1 MDITSLLLEAANLML
16 TGMVVVFV
24 FLLLLISVVKL
35 MSSVLAK
42 YAEDP
47 VTNNKTKTQNTI
59 TTKSST
65 VPVAHLAA
73 ITGAIHQYRQQHGHK
88 KS

>member
-35 MSSVLAK
+35 MSACLASS
-42 YAEDP
+42 AGDP
-47 VTNNKTKTQNTI
+47 VTNNKTKTKNTI
-59 TTKSST
+59 TTKSPT
-65 VPVAHLAA
+65 VPAAHLAA
-73 ITGAIHQYRQQHGHK
+73 ISGAIHQYRQQHGHK

>member
-1 MDITSLLLEAANLML
+1 MDIASLLLEAANLML

-42 YAEDP
+42 YADEP
-47 VTNNKTKTQNTI
+47 VANNKTKTKNTI

-65 VPVAHLAA
+65 VPAAHLAA